1 MRHVAPISLPF
12 SAACAH
18 FPSPTG
24 VSPLRP
30 SFQESLPLCVSVP
43 LWPACRRQANPIVS
57 AVCRLL
63 FSLASLFRT
72 RILCLQQLAD
82 SFDKNRGV
90 GGPIMVNHALSG
102 RPAGIASLDR
112 HANGGTPALL
122 WKDELF
128 GSERTILDVVHLD
141 LILFTALKS
150 LPTLETTWRQLACG
164 KIAGIFGWS
173 TARTIGSTFGR
184 IYFSGTESHSPRQ
197 TPSPRVRRSIPVS
210 GPAAMSAAKS
220 MSISPRKF
228 SAASKSLLSPS
239 RHIRYSARKE
249 PEPIQ
254 LSRKRHAKKIEAVL
268 TDCSSGI
275 YRWKPLTFSQ
285 GSGAFRRRGTTLGWG
300 QALAMVVRDLFLAG
314 KLTAP
319 DTRLGRTGRN

>member
-30 SFQESLPLCVSVP
+30 SFQESLPLCVSVS

-150 LPTLETTWRQLACG
+150 LPTLVTTGRLLACG
-164 KIAGIFGWS
+164 KIVDIFGWS

-197 TPSPRVRRSIPVS
+197 TPSPRVRRSIPVL

-220 MSISPRKF
+220 MSISPPKC
-228 SAASKSLLSPS
+228 SAASKSLPSPS
-239 RHIRYSARKE
+239 RHIRYLVRKE
-249 PEPIQ
+249 PEPIRS
-254 LSRKRHAKKIEAVL
+254 SRKGQAKKIEGG
-268 TDCSSGI
+268 TSSG
-275 YRWKPLTFSQ
+275 
-285 GSGAFRRRGTTLGWG
+285 RRIGGLPIREI
-300 QALAMVVRDLFLAG
+300 QVE
-314 KLTAP
+314 AP
-319 DTRLGRTGRN
+319 DF

>member
-1 MRHVAPISLPF
+1 
-12 SAACAH
+12 
-18 FPSPTG
+18 
-24 VSPLRP
+24 
-30 SFQESLPLCVSVP
+30 
-43 LWPACRRQANPIVS
+43 
-57 AVCRLL
+57 
-63 FSLASLFRT
+63 
-72 RILCLQQLAD
+72 
-82 SFDKNRGV
+82 
-90 GGPIMVNHALSG
+90 MVNHALSG
-102 RPAGIASLDR
+102 RLAGIAGLHR
-112 HANGGTPALL
+112 HAKKGTPALL
-122 WKDELF
+122 WKDGTLWL
-128 GSERTILDVVHLD
+128 SERTTVAVVWVD

-173 TARTIGSTFGR
+173 TARTIGSTFGK
-184 IYFSGTESHSPRQ
+184 ICFSGTESHSPRQ
-197 TPSPRVRRSIPVS
+197 TPSARVRRSIPVS

-220 MSISPRKF
+220 MSISPRKC
-228 SAASKSLLSPS
+228 SDASKSLPSPS

-285 GSGAFRRRGTTLGWG
+285 GSGAFRRAVCVPNASTGRRETTLDWG
-300 QALAMVVRDLFLAG
+300 QALAMVVRDLFRAG

-319 DTRLGRTGRN
+319 DTPLGRTGRS